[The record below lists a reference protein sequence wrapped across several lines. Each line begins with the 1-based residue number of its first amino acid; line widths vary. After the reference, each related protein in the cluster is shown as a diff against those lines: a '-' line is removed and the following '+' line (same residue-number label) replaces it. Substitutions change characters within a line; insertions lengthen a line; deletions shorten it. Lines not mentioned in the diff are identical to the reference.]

1 MQLRSLKRETTGS
14 GEDTELFI
22 LSDDD
27 TACQPPHEMEI
38 SHDFRDEEERDFS
51 YVLDMLTELGIHS
64 ASQDELLNNCYLL
77 ECPVGP
83 DLFGQLENKY
93 SSLIVWPQSERK
105 LLFDITNSVLVD
117 IITSLMLCGSIS
129 KGLLRRYLPG
139 WHQEEFVEMVW
150 QKVVQLRQEME
161 FNQEGLSLDV
171 EWVGSEDGAY
181 LIVSDIGNA
190 LQEDLIDEI
199 IADFVV
205 LTKWPSS
212 MAG

>member
-1 MQLRSLKRETTGS
+1 MQLQSLKRETTDS
-14 GEDTELFI
+14 EDTRLFI

-27 TACQPPHEMEI
+27 TAYQPPPEMEI
-38 SHDFRDEEERDFS
+38 SHYFRDEEERNFS
-51 YVLDMLTELGIHS
+51 YVLDMLTDLGIHA

-83 DLFGQLENKY
+83 DLYDQLENKY

-117 IITSLMLCGSIS
+117 IITSLMLCGS
-129 KGLLRRYLPG
+129 KGLLRRYSPG

-181 LIVSDIGNA
+181 LIGSDIGNA
-190 LQEDLIDEI
+190 LQEEFIDEI

-205 LTKWPSS
+205 VTKS
-212 MAG
+212 AKFHG